1 MATIFRSPIITRR
14 EPARGIVEQF
24 PPNLLLTTL
33 KSKDAFP
40 PGKLYDFPNPRGY
53 VPAILLRTHLD
64 PLKLPLLGKDKFFG
78 APGQVPNYDWQNP
91 RGYIPAI
98 SLRTHTDPLKLL
110 LRGKDN
116 FPPGKL
122 YDWPNPR
129 GPLFPS
135 DLRTYLNPV
144 ELQLIGKDNL
154 PTGKLY
160 DFPNPL
166 RRLHPISL
174 FSWEENLQTSTLA
187 PVSAVPFHLIDWP
200 LPVGATYSVGLRT
213 WTQELKLNLLGQ
225 DTVLRQAVI
234 GRLERARWPMPE
246 QVQNFLPIIFI
257 KPFNLSDWPVPPGYR
272 YPISLRSWTEAVKL
286 NLIGQDAFPSRMSDW
301 PNPLAPRATI
311 SLRTFTAPLNP
322 NLPPPTPPTRSGRL
336 LYNLDT
342 GQLEWMVSATA
353 PGAPILV
360 INL

>member
-1 MATIFRSPIITRR
+1 MATIFRAPLINRR
-14 EPARGIVEQF
+14 EPARGIVELL

-33 KSKDAFP
+33 KSKDALP

-53 VPAILLRTHLD
+53 VPAIVLRTHLD
-64 PLKLPLLGKDKFFG
+64 PLKLLLRGKDKFFG
-78 APGQVPNYDWQNP
+78 APGQ
-91 RGYIPAI
+91 GPA
-98 SLRTHTDPLKLL
+98 
-110 LRGKDN
+110 
-116 FPPGKL
+116 

-129 GPLFPS
+129 GPLYPIS
-135 DLRTYLNPV
+135 LRTFLGQV
-144 ELQLIGKDNL
+144 DLELVGKDRL

-160 DFPNPL
+160 DYPNPL
-166 RRLHPISL
+166 RRLHPIIL
-174 FSWEENLQTSTLA
+174 LSWEENLQESTLRPAAQA
-187 PVSAVPFHLIDWP
+187 PFSLDDWP
-200 LPVGATYSVGLRT
+200 VPTGAAYSIGLRT

-225 DTVLRQAVI
+225 DQVLRQPVI

-257 KPFNLSDWPVPPGYR
+257 QPFNLTAWPVPPG
-272 YPISLRSWTEAVKL
+272 PIYSVALRTWTQHVRL
-286 NLIGQDAFPSRMSDW
+286 NLIGQDAFPSRMSDY
-301 PNPLAPRATI
+301 PNPLIARATI
-311 SLRTFTAPLNP
+311 ALRTFIAPLNP